1 MAPFRGARRGAPRGS
16 GSSRPTASLRLSRA
30 RFLLNRILGIPRN
43 SLLTG
48 NYRKNGTLLGLKIEG
63 YAGERTQ
70 NIPATSNASEIES
83 ANLIL
88 FQCKAYSTQSAARS
102 VRHLVKENSIC
113 ISFQNGLGSEELIAE
128 EVGAERVLGGVTAMA
143 GHLLAPGCIRDFS
156 RVPSHIGEM
165 EGGITER
172 VTRISEKLTNA
183 GLEMRA
189 SENIKQEIWQKLKG
203 NISNSAISGLTNL
216 TSATVQSIP
225 VLKSVSLR
233 AIGEA
238 FEVAQASE
246 IQLGWEAVIKG
257 MELISQAGG
266 TGDNKPSLLIDLLN
280 KRQTEVDYIYG
291 SVIRIAEQK
300 GIRGIETTF
309 SGDT

>member
-1 MAPFRGARRGAPRGS
+1 MGALFGAILAEG
-16 GSSRPTASLRLSRA
+16 GLDVVLIDT
-30 RFLLNRILGIPRN
+30 NRDHVRSIQAH
-43 SLLTG
+43 
-48 NYRKNGTLLGLKIEG
+48 GLKIEG

-70 NIPATSNASEIES
+70 NIPATSNVSEIES

-128 EVGAERVLGGVTAMA
+128 EVGAEQVLGGVTAMA

-156 RVPSHIGEM
+156 RVPSYIGEM
-165 EGGITER
+165 EGGVTER

-189 SENIKQEIWQKLKG
+189 SGNIKQEIWKKLLG
-203 NISNSAISGLTNL
+203 NISNSTISGLTNL

-225 VLKSVSLR
+225 VLNPSVCEPWGGPSRLR
-233 AIGEA
+233 KPAK
-238 FEVAQASE
+238 FN
-246 IQLGWEAVIKG
+246 W
-257 MELISQAGG
+257 
-266 TGDNKPSLLIDLLN
+266 TGKPS
-280 KRQTEVDYIYG
+280 
-291 SVIRIAEQK
+291 SK
-300 GIRGIETTF
+300 GWN
-309 SGDT
+309 

>member
-1 MAPFRGARRGAPRGS
+1 MSTKHTDVAVVGAGAMGALF
-16 GSSRPTASLRLSRA
+16 GAILAEEGLDVVLIDT
-30 RFLLNRILGIPRN
+30 NRDHVRSIQ
-43 SLLTG
+43 TH
-48 NYRKNGTLLGLKIEG
+48 GLKIEG
-63 YAGERTQ
+63 YGGERTQ
-70 NIPATSNASEIES
+70 NIPATSDASEIES

-102 VRHLVKENSIC
+102 VRHLVKENSVC
-113 ISFQNGLGSEELIAE
+113 ISFQNGLGNEELIAKA
-128 EVGAERVLGGVTAMA
+128 VGAERVLGGVTAMA
-143 GHLLAPGCIRDFS
+143 GHLLAPGRIRDFS
-156 RVPSHIGEM
+156 RVPSYVGEI

-172 VTRISEKLTNA
+172 VTWISEKLTNA

-189 SENIKQEIWQKLKG
+189 SGNIKQEIWKKLLG

-225 VLKSVSLR
+225 VLKSVSLQ

-246 IQLGWEAVIKG
+246 IQLDWEAVIKG

-266 TGDNKPSLLIDLLN
+266 TGDNKPSLLVDLLN

-291 SVIRIAEQK
+291 SVIRMAEEK
-300 GIRGIETTF
+300 GIQTPTLKVLHALIKGIEATF
-309 SGDT
+309 

>member
-1 MAPFRGARRGAPRGS
+1 MRITHTDIAVVGAGGMGALFGAILAEGGLDVVLIDTNRDHVRSIQAHG
-16 GSSRPTASLRLSRA
+16 
-30 RFLLNRILGIPRN
+30 LNR
-43 SLLTG
+43 
-48 NYRKNGTLLGLKIEG
+48 EG

-70 NIPATSNASEIES
+70 NIPATSNVSEIES

-128 EVGAERVLGGVTAMA
+128 EVGAEQVLGGVTAMA

-156 RVPSHIGEM
+156 RVPSYIGEM
-165 EGGITER
+165 EGGVTER

-189 SENIKQEIWQKLKG
+189 SGNIKQEIWKKLLG
-203 NISNSAISGLTNL
+203 NIPNSTISGLTNL

-225 VLKSVSLR
+225 VLNPSVCEPWGGPSRLR
-233 AIGEA
+233 KPAK
-238 FEVAQASE
+238 FN
-246 IQLGWEAVIKG
+246 W
-257 MELISQAGG
+257 
-266 TGDNKPSLLIDLLN
+266 TGKPS
-280 KRQTEVDYIYG
+280 
-291 SVIRIAEQK
+291 SK
-300 GIRGIETTF
+300 GWN
-309 SGDT
+309 